1 MVDVP
6 RAALA
11 RSVEM
16 RPRGS
21 KSAER
26 VSLCLF
32 SLSLACPCRLRIV
45 LNDALRA
52 SQSLSCSSALP
63 LPHLLQVR
71 RRPNLPTEP
80 GVAMEQ
86 VWQHLGVSAYNPVR
100 QFQIVYCT
108 WLAIAMLC
116 NMRNHCRFYRWF
128 SSSRCRR
135 TMARACC
142 APHACCHAPHAR
154 HVTLRSLLAAFRSR
168 ASEAS
173 ARTRRRSMAQRP
185 RL

>member
-1 MVDVP
+1 
-6 RAALA
+6 
-11 RSVEM
+11 
-16 RPRGS
+16 
-21 KSAER
+21 
-26 VSLCLF
+26 
-32 SLSLACPCRLRIV
+32 
-45 LNDALRA
+45 
-52 SQSLSCSSALP
+52 
-63 LPHLLQVR
+63 
-71 RRPNLPTEP
+71 
-80 GVAMEQ
+80 MEQ
-86 VWQHLGVSAYNPVR
+86 VWQRLGVSAHNPVR

>member
-1 MVDVP
+1 
-6 RAALA
+6 
-11 RSVEM
+11 
-16 RPRGS
+16 
-21 KSAER
+21 
-26 VSLCLF
+26 
-32 SLSLACPCRLRIV
+32 
-45 LNDALRA
+45 
-52 SQSLSCSSALP
+52 
-63 LPHLLQVR
+63 
-71 RRPNLPTEP
+71 
-80 GVAMEQ
+80 MEQ
-86 VWQHLGVSAYNPVR
+86 VWQRLGVSAHNPVR

-116 NMRNHCRFYRWF
+116 NMRNHCRFYHWF

-154 HVTLRSLLAAFRSR
+154 HATLCSLLAAFRSR

>member
-1 MVDVP
+1 MLGTIECP
-6 RAALA
+6 PTGNSLKYAQTRNELFAPP
-11 RSVEM
+11 S
-16 RPRGS
+16 
-21 KSAER
+21 
-26 VSLCLF
+26 VSLCEQTDLTGR
-32 SLSLACPCRLRIV
+32 SP
-45 LNDALRA
+45 
-52 SQSLSCSSALP
+52 
-63 LPHLLQVR
+63 
-71 RRPNLPTEP
+71 
-80 GVAMEQ
+80 MEQ
-86 VWQHLGVSAYNPVR
+86 VWQHLGVSAHNPVR

-128 SSSRCRR
+128 SSSRCCR

-154 HVTLRSLLAAFRSR
+154 HATLCSLLAAFRSR